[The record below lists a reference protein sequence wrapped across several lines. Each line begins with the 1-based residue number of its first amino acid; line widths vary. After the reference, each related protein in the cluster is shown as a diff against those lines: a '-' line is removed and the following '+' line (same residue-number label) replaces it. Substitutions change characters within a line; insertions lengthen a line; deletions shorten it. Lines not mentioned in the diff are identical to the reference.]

1 MPISRSIRRKDK
13 QGGNI
18 MPTIC
23 KGNLRTLQKMQFAES
38 WEVLLR
44 SRTWLLPGENLAEL
58 KEFTEEDR
66 KVEGKLG
73 DDPLSSSKENYIWI
87 SKDYSRPLGKLM
99 KTSKV
104 LQKRPFCSPAA
115 GVKWHIKQLWLSV
128 LCKCICCFIGL
139 EIRIHVA
146 DTYSLEEDVK
156 FENFTEWSDFM
167 LFISIWKSHDVL
179 AKTFQ
184 HK

>member
-1 MPISRSIRRKDK
+1 
-13 QGGNI
+13 

-73 DDPLSSSKENYIWI
+73 DDPLSSSKENYI
-87 SKDYSRPLGKLM
+87 
-99 KTSKV
+99 
-104 LQKRPFCSPAA
+104 
-115 GVKWHIKQLWLSV
+115 
-128 LCKCICCFIGL
+128 
-139 EIRIHVA
+139 
-146 DTYSLEEDVK
+146 
-156 FENFTEWSDFM
+156 
-167 LFISIWKSHDVL
+167 
-179 AKTFQ
+179 
-184 HK
+184 